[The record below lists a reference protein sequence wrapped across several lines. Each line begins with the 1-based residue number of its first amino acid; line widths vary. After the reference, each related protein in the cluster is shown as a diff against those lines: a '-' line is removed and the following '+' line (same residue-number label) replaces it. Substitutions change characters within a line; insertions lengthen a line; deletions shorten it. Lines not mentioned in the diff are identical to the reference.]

1 LIHVRWAE
9 FAIAA
14 PEMAALGRE
23 LLEARRVVLIATV
36 RRDGSPRISCAEPVA
51 LEGDLYLGMMLRS
64 RKAVDLRRDPRL
76 VIHNPICSNAG
87 DEVEFSLKGQA
98 IEVHDVEVRRRFVEA
113 VAEMTTWKEPHFHLF
128 AIDIDSAALIKY
140 ERGEQLV
147 KVWPGGRERR
157 QRYG

>member
-1 LIHVRWAE
+1 MHWAE

-36 RRDGSPRISCAEPVA
+36 RRDGSPRISCAEPVT
-51 LEGDLYLGMMLRS
+51 LDRDLYLGMMLRS

-98 IEVHDVEVRRRFVEA
+98 IEVHDVELRRRFMEA
-113 VAEMTTWKEPHFHLF
+113 VAETTTWKEPHFHLF

>member
-1 LIHVRWAE
+1 MRCADLAT
-9 FAIAA
+9 AA

-23 LLEARRVVLIATV
+23 QLEARRVVLIATI
-36 RRDGSPRISCAEPVA
+36 RRDGSPRISCVEPVT
-51 LEGDLYLGMMLRS
+51 LEGDLYLGMMWRS
-64 RKAVDLRRDPRL
+64 RKAIDLRRDPRL

-87 DEVEFSLKGQA
+87 DEVEFNLKGKA
-98 IEVHDVEVRRRFVEA
+98 IEVHDLDVRRRFAQA
-113 VAEMTTWKEPHFHLF
+113 VAETTTWKEPHFHLF

>member
-1 LIHVRWAE
+1 MRWAE
-9 FAIAA
+9 FATAA

-51 LEGDLYLGMMLRS
+51 LEGDLYLGMMWQS

-87 DEVEFSLKGQA
+87 DEVEFSLKGHA

-113 VAEMTTWKEPHFHLF
+113 VTETTTWNEPHFHLF